1 MNKFQ
6 LNIFSKASYEIML
19 VFLQFFIIS
28 LHFFQWGFIPQ
39 KQIIQVSSLSYLVEF
54 LIIIVSFIIM
64 LVGIKDLGRNLS
76 PFPRPINNSNL
87 VTTGIYRFTRHPMYY
102 SLIFIS
108 FGFFIIIL
116 VAIKDLGR
124 NLSPFPRPINNSKLV
139 TTGIYRFTRHP
150 MYYSLIFISI
160 GVFII
165 KLSIYYLFLTI
176 ILALII
182 KFKIALEEKY
192 LINKFKNYLLYKNE
206 VKV

>member
-1 MNKFQ
+1 MIKFQ
-6 LNIFSKASYEIML
+6 LKNFFKAAYEIIL

-28 LHFFQWGFIPQ
+28 LHFFKWEFIPQ
-39 KQIIQVSSLSYLVEF
+39 KQIIQSSPFSYFLGI
-54 LIIIVSFIIM
+54 LIIIIAFIIM
-64 LVGIKDLGRNLS
+64 LVSIKDLGRNLS

-108 FGFFIIIL
+108 
-116 VAIKDLGR
+116 
-124 NLSPFPRPINNSKLV
+124 
-139 TTGIYRFTRHP
+139 
-150 MYYSLIFISI
+150 I

-176 ILALII
+176 SLALII

-192 LINKFKNYLLYKNE
+192 LMNKFKNYLIYINE

>member
-1 MNKFQ
+1 MSKFK
-6 LNIFSKASYEIML
+6 LKNFFNAAYDLIL

-28 LHFFQWGFIPQ
+28 LHFFQSQFIPE
-39 KQIIQVSSLSYLVEF
+39 KQIIQVTSFSYFVGF
-54 LIIIVSFIIM
+54 LIIIIALIIL
-64 LVGIKDLGRNLS
+64 LVAIKDLGRNLS

-87 VTTGIYRFTRHPMYY
+87 VT
-102 SLIFIS
+102 S
-108 FGFFIIIL
+108 
-116 VAIKDLGR
+116 
-124 NLSPFPRPINNSKLV
+124 
-139 TTGIYRFTRHP
+139 GIYRFTRHP

-176 ILALII
+176 SLALII

-192 LINKFKNYLLYKNE
+192 LMNKFKNYLLYKNE